1 MPKPMPQPMPP
12 LPPLPPHRGLH
23 VPGVHGY
30 TDRKS
35 VAAGEVVR
43 FHLSSDVPCTLS
55 VCQLG
60 PDVEGRTAD
69 TVLHTFAPS
78 PARAHPIYPGSY
90 VQVARG
96 LDQPLRALTLECWVQ
111 VWSTGTRQSVLGQF
125 DLPAACGYGLFIDA
139 DARAVFYL
147 GDGGAFRARGQL
159 AGGALRP
166 KRWHHLVATWDGQET
181 VLWVDGEVVA
191 RGRWSGSARPGRG
204 GGPLQPG
211 TAPLR
216 LGSSGI
222 DGLADAFLEGDIVM
236 PAIYSHA
243 LRPDE
248 VRARFADRGLH
259 TPRGRTVLA
268 CWPLREERGDTVADA
283 SGHQRTGR
291 IVNHGTWM
299 IVGPAFEPRRVNEF
313 SDDGY
318 DPLADPTR
326 GHGLRLASD
335 DLYDCRWPESHAFR
349 IPETAKSGVY
359 VGRVQFLLD
368 GEPAVYDITFIVRRA
383 AHRAP
388 APVLVLCAT
397 NSWLAYAST
406 PFAKNVTSDPV
417 WPRRSVGLENS
428 HPDAPAY
435 SSYTYHRGGQPTYQV
450 GLRMPWPNA
459 SPNALYDPA
468 DAGFSQWTRLERRLH
483 VWLDQAGYDYDV
495 VSDLDLHRD
504 PGLLKAY
511 KTVVI
516 NGHSEYWSLP
526 ACDGLDDYLSGGGT
540 AVVLSG
546 NTMYLRVSYDEDG
559 TVMEQRKVLGP
570 NDADSEHGE
579 HGEEAAQAAQTSQV
593 RPPAGPYGEQY
604 HAQDW
609 ARGGQFRQAGRS
621 CAELIGLE
629 SAGWAFAEGSDF
641 GVYHATQPR
650 HFLFTQPHPLGLAE
664 GATFGH
670 APGGGLPR
678 AIGHEWD
685 LSVATLRRMT
695 HTLPAGQQ
703 LPEPQRGIEVIAQ
716 GRRLQPGRLD
726 AYLDYF
732 SNLTDSLDG
741 LSAEMIYWERP
752 QGGRVFNAGAVG
764 ASWVL
769 GVDPLFEGVLRNV
782 LHHFGVRPAT
792 GADRPVQPS
801 LEHATP

>member
-1 MPKPMPQPMPP
+1 MPQT
-12 LPPLPPHRGLH
+12 LPPHRGLH

-35 VAAGEVVR
+35 VAAGETVR
-43 FHLSSDVPCTLS
+43 FHLSSDVPYTLS

-60 PDVEGRTAD
+60 PDVEGRSAD
-69 TVLHTFAPS
+69 TVLHAFAPS
-78 PARAHPIYPGSY
+78 PARAHPIHPGSY

-111 VWSTGTRQSVLGQF
+111 VWSTGTRQSVIGQF
-125 DLPAACGYGLFIDA
+125 DLPGACGYGLFVDE
-139 DARAVFYL
+139 DGRAAFHL
-147 GDGGAFRARGQL
+147 GDGGAFRPQDRL
-159 AGGALRP
+159 AGGVLHPR
-166 KRWHHLVATWDGQET
+166 RWHHLAATWDGSET
-181 VLWVDGEVVA
+181 VLWIDGEAVA
-191 RGRWSGSARPGRG
+191 RGSFAGPVQPGR
-204 GGPLQPG
+204 
-211 TAPLR
+211 APLR

-299 IVGPAFEPRRVNEF
+299 IVGPAFEPRRVSEF

-349 IPETAKSGVY
+349 IPATARSGVY
-359 VGRVQFLLD
+359 VGRVRFLLD
-368 GEPAVYDITFIVRRA
+368 GRPADYDITFIVRRA
-383 AHRAP
+383 PHRAA

-406 PFAKNVTSDPV
+406 PFAKNVASDPV

-435 SSYTYHRGGQPTYQV
+435 SSYTYHRGGQPSYQV

-459 SPNALYDPA
+459 SPDALYDPA

-483 VWLDQAGYDYDV
+483 VWLEQAGYDYDV
-495 VSDLDLHRD
+495 VSDLDLHRN

-511 KTVVI
+511 RTVMI

-526 ACDGLDDYLSGGGT
+526 ACDGLDDYLCGGGT

-546 NTMYLRVSYDEDG
+546 NTMYLRVSYDEEG

-570 NDADSEHGE
+570 QDEDGEDA
-579 HGEEAAQAAQTSQV
+579 EEAAKV
-593 RPPAGPYGEQY
+593 RPPAGPFGEQY

-629 SAGWAFAEGSDF
+629 SAGWAFADGSDF
-641 GVYHATQPR
+641 GVYHATQPG
-650 HFLFTQPHPLGLAE
+650 HFLFTQPHALGLTD

-695 HTLPAGQQ
+695 HVLPAGQQ
-703 LPEPQRGIEVIAQ
+703 LPEAQRGIEVIAQ
-716 GRRLQPGRLD
+716 GRRLHPGRLD

-732 SNLTDSLDG
+732 SNVTESLDG

-752 QGGRVFNAGAVG
+752 RGGRVFNAGAVG

-769 GVDPLFEGVLRNV
+769 GVDPCFEGVLRNV
-782 LHHFGVRPAT
+782 LHHFGVRPAAGT
-792 GADRPVQPS
+792 DRPVQPS
-801 LEHATP
+801 LEHAAP

>member
-12 LPPLPPHRGLH
+12 LPPHRSLH

-60 PDVEGRTAD
+60 PDVEGRSAD

-125 DLPAACGYGLFIDA
+125 DLPAACGYGLFIDE

-147 GDGGAFRARGQL
+147 GDGGAFCGQGQL

-204 GGPLQPG
+204 SGSLQPG

-243 LRPDE
+243 LQPDE

-259 TPRGRTVLA
+259 TPRGRTLLA

-299 IVGPAFEPRRVNEF
+299 IVGPAFEPQRVNEF

-359 VGRVQFLLD
+359 AGRVHFLLD
-368 GEPAVYDITFIVRRA
+368 GAPAVYDITFIVRRA

-406 PFAKNVTSDPV
+406 PFAKNVASDPV

-450 GLRMPWPNA
+450 GLCMPWPNA

-526 ACDGLDDYLSGGGT
+526 ACDGLDDYLAGGGT

-579 HGEEAAQAAQTSQV
+579 EAAQAAQAAQAAHV
-593 RPPAGPYGEQY
+593 RPPAGPFGEQY

-629 SAGWAFAEGSDF
+629 SAGWAFADGSDF

-801 LEHATP
+801 LEHAAS

>member
-1 MPKPMPQPMPP
+1 MKAAAMPQPI
-12 LPPLPPHRGLH
+12 PPHRALQ

-43 FHLSSDVPCTLS
+43 FHLSSDVPYALS
-55 VCQLG
+55 VCRLG

-69 TVLHTFAPS
+69 TVLHAFAPS
-78 PARAHPIYPGSY
+78 AARVHPIHPGSY

-111 VWSTGTRQSVLGQF
+111 PWSIGTRQSVVGQY
-125 DLPAACGYGLFIDA
+125 DLPGACGYGLFIDEA
-139 DARAVFYL
+139 GRAVFYL
-147 GDGGAFRARGQL
+147 GDGGAFRAQGQL
-159 AGGALRP
+159 AGGALRA
-166 KRWHHLVATWDGQET
+166 KRWHHLVATWDGEQT
-181 VLWVDGEVVA
+181 VLWIDGEAVA
-191 RGRWSGSARPGRG
+191 RGRWTGPMQPGR
-204 GGPLQPG
+204 
-211 TAPLR
+211 APLR
-216 LGSSGI
+216 LGGSGI

-243 LRPDE
+243 LQPAE

-299 IVGPAFEPRRVNEF
+299 IVGPAFEPQRVNEF

-335 DLYDCRWPESHAFR
+335 DLYDCRWPESHALR
-349 IPETAKSGVY
+349 IPPDAKSGVY
-359 VGRVQFLLD
+359 VGRVRYLLD
-368 GEPAVYDITFIVRRA
+368 GEPAEYDIAFIVRRA

-406 PFAKNVTSDPV
+406 PFAKNTAGDPV
-417 WPRRSVGLENS
+417 WPRRSAGLENS
-428 HPDAPAY
+428 HPEAPAY
-435 SSYTYHRGGQPTYQV
+435 CSYTYHRGGQPTYQV

-511 KTVVI
+511 KTVIV

-526 ACDGLDDYLSGGGT
+526 ACDGLDDYLCGGGT
-540 AVVLSG
+540 AIVLSG
-546 NTMYLRVSYDEDG
+546 NTMYLRVSYNEEG
-559 TVMEQRKVLGP
+559 TVMEQRKVLGA
-570 NDADSEHGE
+570 NDLDS
-579 HGEEAAQAAQTSQV
+579 EEAAKV

-604 HAQDW
+604 HSQDW
-609 ARGGQFRQAGRS
+609 ARGGHFRQAGRS
-621 CAELIGLE
+621 CAEIIGLE
-629 SAGWAFAEGSDF
+629 SAGWAFADGGDF

-650 HFLFTQPHPLGLAE
+650 HFLFTQPNALGLTQ

-685 LSVATLRRMT
+685 LSVATLCRMT
-695 HTLPAGQQ
+695 HALPAGQQ

-716 GRRLQPGRLD
+716 GRRHRPGRLD

-732 SNLTDSLDG
+732 SNVTESLDG

-752 QGGRVFNAGAVG
+752 RGGRVFNAGAVG

-769 GVDPLFEGVLRNV
+769 GVDPCFEGVLRNV

-792 GADRPVQPS
+792 GADLAVQPS
-801 LEHATP
+801 LEHEAP